1 MHVLNELLEAHVILS
16 ETICKGGKDQCT
28 CTERQSAMRTSSA
41 KKSHCKSGR
50 KLSLYQLTIP
60 NSPLTSA
67 VPPVI
72 RSGEDVLAPLVSG
85 LGLETPHHGLKV
97 LRKARNKWFKSR
109 AQPKE
114 VVATSN
120 LAKVADV
127 HGLHHV
133 VETFRCVIESKM
145 GEWDVK
151 SVM

>member
-1 MHVLNELLEAHVILS
+1 MP
-16 ETICKGGKDQCT
+16 
-28 CTERQSAMRTSSA
+28 TSSA
-41 KKSHCKSGR
+41 KQQRESR
-50 KLSLYQLTIP
+50 
-60 NSPLTSA
+60 LTSP

-72 RSGEDVLAPLVSG
+72 RGSEDVLAPLVSG
-85 LGLETPHHGLKV
+85 IGLETPHHGLKV

-127 HGLHHV
+127 HGLLHI
-133 VETFRCVIESKM
+133 VETFRCVIESEM